1 MNKYSI
7 YFCGCYQSTH
17 RMDSNRGVE
26 KISSY
31 SPNLRYIKI
40 VDEDGVE
47 IPRSEW
53 EQWDEK
59 LYNRF

>member
-1 MNKYSI
+1 
-7 YFCGCYQSTH
+7 
-17 RMDSNRGVE
+17 MDSNRGVE